1 VPGLIEGAAEGAG
14 LGHQFLAHLERARLL
29 LHVLDASEP
38 DLEERF
44 RAIDRELSAYGADL
58 DKRSQVVILNKA
70 DLVAEPAPFAL
81 RDDRNVRVIST
92 SSATGHGID
101 DLKRALFELCPVESV
116 EVVKE
121 ELVPEF
127 LEYRPRAKRGPR
139 FRIYRTD
146 RGYRVVGTPPSPEE
160 LEEALRR
167 IGVKRGAEVEVG
179 EETLE
184 WQ

>member
-1 VPGLIEGAAEGAG
+1 
-14 LGHQFLAHLERARLL
+14 
-29 LHVLDASEP
+29 DASEAN
-38 DLEERF
+38 LEERF
-44 RAIDRELSAYGADL
+44 DAIDRELSAYGAGL
-58 DKRSQVVILNKA
+58 DERSQVVVLNKA
-70 DLVAEPAPFAL
+70 DLLAEPAEFTV
-81 RDDRNVRVIST
+81 RDDRIVRVIST
-92 SSATGHGID
+92 SCATGQGID
-101 DLKRALFELCPVESV
+101 DLKRALFELCPVEGV
-116 EVVKE
+116 EPPIE

-127 LEYRPRAKRGPR
+127 LEYRPRARRGPR

-179 EETLE
+179 EEILE